1 MQRKENFSYV
11 MQIKMLHLQETDM
24 SYFAEETKKL
34 TAVNLADIHSI
45 YDYKC
50 YISGSKDGQWI
61 LLGQGVSI
69 QG

>member
-1 MQRKENFSYV
+1 
-11 MQIKMLHLQETDM
+11 M
-24 SYFAEETKKL
+24 SYFAEEPTKL

-69 QG
+69 QGEP